1 MDIEWENECKRCG
14 IGCTHDYCHDCQMLG
29 YDPSLSNHKNSE
41 NIDTSINKNTI
52 SNGGCVVPLRK
63 ECGVGVKKNKLICI
77 GYTGLMKCY
86 LNITE
91 REAIQRYIKDE
102 NISETQMEMDNDIQ
116 INHIEFDDEFG
127 AYSVWE

>member
-1 MDIEWENECKRCG
+1 MG
-14 IGCTHDYCHDCQMLG
+14 
-29 YDPSLSNHKNSE
+29 
-41 NIDTSINKNTI
+41 
-52 SNGGCVVPLRK
+52 
-63 ECGVGVKKNKLICI
+63 KKNKLICI

-102 NISETQMEMDNDIQ
+102 NISETQMELDDIQ

-127 AYSVWE
+127 AYSVYE

>member
-1 MDIEWENECKRCG
+1 
-14 IGCTHDYCHDCQMLG
+14 MLNKG
-29 YDPSLSNHKNSE
+29 SNLNKPHNSV
-41 NIDTSINKNTI
+41 ITYILCYVQFFM
-52 SNGGCVVPLRK
+52 G
-63 ECGVGVKKNKLICI
+63 KKNKLICI

-116 INHIEFDDEFG
+116 INHIEFDNEFG